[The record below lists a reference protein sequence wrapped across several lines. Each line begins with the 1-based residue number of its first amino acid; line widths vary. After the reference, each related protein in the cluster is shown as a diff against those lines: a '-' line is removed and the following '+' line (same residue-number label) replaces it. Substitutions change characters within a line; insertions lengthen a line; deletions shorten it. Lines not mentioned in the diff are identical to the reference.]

1 MYDIPCN
8 QVDVEVTTKPLLISE
23 TLMKK
28 LGYVGKAHNLDA
40 LVYICFI
47 ISKS

>member
-8 QVDVEVTTKPLLISE
+8 QFDVEVTTMPPLIYE
-23 TLMKK
+23 TLKKK

-40 LVYICFI
+40 LIYLCFI
-47 ISKS
+47 ISKI